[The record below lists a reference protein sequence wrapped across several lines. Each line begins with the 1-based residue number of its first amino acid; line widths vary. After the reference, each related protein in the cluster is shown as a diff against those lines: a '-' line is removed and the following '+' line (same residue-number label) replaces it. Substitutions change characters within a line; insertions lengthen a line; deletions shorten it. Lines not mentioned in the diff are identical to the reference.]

1 MSLLALL
8 SHFFHITFF
17 QTNIWTIGS
26 DDEDE
31 GLSIAALRALGE
43 ALAQNQ
49 PLADLD
55 LHGKQLTDEHL
66 AAFVDGLAAN
76 QHLRIVGLGGSS

>member
-8 SHFFHITFF
+8 SHFFPLHFF
-17 QTNIWTIGS
+17 TKTIWILGS

-76 QHLRIVGLGGSS
+76 QHLRIVGLGGLS